1 MNFGL
6 IPMPAFEELALGY
19 VPSPGSSDRRTTGE
33 PVSFRVVAGLYLL
46 FLLIVSP
53 FPADAPT
60 NHPQSDTPETAVL
73 ADAAPAESVQ
83 SSLRPIKIRN

>member
-19 VPSPGSSDRRTTGE
+19 VPSPASSDRRTTGE

-46 FLLIVSP
+46 FLLLVSP

-60 NHPQSDTPETAVL
+60 NHPQSDTSETAML
-73 ADAAPAESVQ
+73 AEAAFAESAQ
-83 SSLRPIKIRN
+83 SSLPPSR